1 MPPARDYFVIAAT
14 PEPELHHDDRE
25 PPPAKLRLE
34 RNHHAEVMADLRQ
47 EFPLQRS
54 TETSSTQG
62 SRAPRREVQVAA
74 FPAGGL
80 SASL

>member
-25 PPPAKLRLE
+25 PPPAMLRLE

-54 TETSSTQG
+54 SETSSDSGLKSAKTR
-62 SRAPRREVQVAA
+62 S
-74 FPAGGL
+74 AGGRLPGWRAL
-80 SASL
+80 S